1 MARSKDPEVV
11 EEMRAAGRVPDE
23 NATSDSDEADK
34 VVTESEAKGSTR
46 SKAAKKGKANAAAAT
61 DSSTERVK
69 ESPKDDLDD
78 TLGEVADA
86 KGTDPDAGPT
96 VNDVTDAATAS
107 AENDAEPAYAESTS
121 DGTDHPG
128 AHDDL
133 HFPHGAD
140 QHADLHHDDHGH
152 RSLAATTLMYLVGAI
167 AVASATLWAAPKVA
181 PHVPASIGQYL
192 MPGQLQT
199 GAEIEALRQQMAEQ
213 AAQSE
218 ARVADLKTRLDA
230 ATARLEA
237 LPDPEATAANA
248 AEALALAHDAGA
260 QVAALKTQADANA
273 TELAGLRESVSAVN
287 AALSGANGT
296 AAPADLAAAVAGINA
311 RIESLTQNSASR
323 ADVNAV
329 SARIDALEAN
339 AAATGEAQT
348 KALGEVSAA
357 IRQASLR
364 SAVAALTSHV
374 EGGQPYETPLRE
386 IAALTGSE
394 PPEALASAAASGLAT
409 PALLGASF
417 GPRAQAAIS
426 ADIQGRAGEGASSKV
441 LGWLRAQVTGRPT
454 TEQAGDDVAAVTSR
468 IAARLSDGALD
479 EALAEAETLPP
490 PAQLALGPW
499 LDRLR
504 ARVEAEAA
512 MSAWLTE
519 IGANG

>member
-1 MARSKDPEVV
+1 
-11 EEMRAAGRVPDE
+11 
-23 NATSDSDEADK
+23 
-34 VVTESEAKGSTR
+34 
-46 SKAAKKGKANAAAAT
+46 
-61 DSSTERVK
+61 
-69 ESPKDDLDD
+69 
-78 TLGEVADA
+78 
-86 KGTDPDAGPT
+86 
-96 VNDVTDAATAS
+96 
-107 AENDAEPAYAESTS
+107 
-121 DGTDHPG
+121 
-128 AHDDL
+128 
-133 HFPHGAD
+133 
-140 QHADLHHDDHGH
+140 
-152 RSLAATTLMYLVGAI
+152 MYLVGAI

-468 IAARLSDGALD
+468 IAARLREGALE

-490 PAQLALGPW
+490 PTQSALGPW